1 MKKEKGL
8 GAWLLIALAAL
19 FLCAM
24 LVLPLVLVVHE
35 ALARGAAAYLSAVT
49 EPFAVKALQLTL
61 LATAVAVGT
70 ATFTDPSTAARV
82 CDGIAAYCERQGFAA
97 ARDVTGALAS

>member
-49 EPFAVKALQLTL
+49 EPFAVKAVRIRCSASRQP
-61 LATAVAVGT
+61 GC
-70 ATFTDPSTAARV
+70 SQSMISAARR
-82 CDGIAAYCERQGFAA
+82 CSAPSSICRSRSRLWSRAC
-97 ARDVTGALAS
+97 SS

>member
-1 MKKEKGL
+1 MHTCTKLPILAMGGIYEPKDAIEF
-8 GAWLLIALAAL
+8 LLA
-19 FLCAM
+19 
-24 LVLPLVLVVHE
+24 
-35 ALARGAAAYLSAVT
+35 G
-49 EPFAVKALQLTL
+49 
-61 LATAVAVGT
+61 ATAVAVGT